1 MSMILLWKT
10 MRLLSHNLPQEM
22 TQRVLLPFTINITRQ
37 VCNYMCTEL
46 NIISCNYVWGNV
58 GQWLSYVFL
67 IIWCDPLAKHL
78 HWWWEIS
85 RVSWFIMIHV
95 PQIFHVGMPLESPK
109 KNMSPLQARSNAGH
123 AGRGI
128 RWTSGPESRVA
139 MGGRRGH
146 HLRISEDLTKN
157 PLFYKGLGIATT
169 YQLWWRIGASNFQ
182 VSY

>member
-109 KNMSPLQARSNAGH
+109 KKHVAIAGAEQCWSCWPWDPVDFRTWNHHDGRPTRSSLENL
-123 AGRGI
+123 
-128 RWTSGPESRVA
+128 
-139 MGGRRGH
+139 RRSH
-146 HLRISEDLTKN
+146 
-157 PLFYKGLGIATT
+157 
-169 YQLWWRIGASNFQ
+169 
-182 VSY
+182 